1 MLKQKI
7 SKLKQINMNENNE
20 FQEIGKNTPYKVP
33 AGFFEQVSEK
43 TVLKAKQRE
52 LRRRRKLVL
61 LRNVSVAASLAAV
74 FLLGYF
80 IPDTDIKVE
89 SKQTV
94 ITNQSAERPIIQNT
108 EITKQS
114 TVTEI
119 GKTVPE
125 KVPDRTIA
133 VETNSEEIDDV
144 LADLSDDELLQ
155 LAAMFTTDPI
165 VSESAQ

>member
-20 FQEIGKNTPYKVP
+20 FQEIGKNTPYKVA

-80 IPDTDIKVE
+80 IPDHGMKQE
-89 SKQTV
+89 SKPI
-94 ITNQSAERPIIQNT
+94 ITANQSVEHPIIQNP
-108 EITKQS
+108 EITKQ
-114 TVTEI
+114 T
-119 GKTVPE
+119 TVPE
-125 KVPDRTIA
+125 QVPNRTITEKTDA
-133 VETNSEEIDDV
+133 EVIDDV